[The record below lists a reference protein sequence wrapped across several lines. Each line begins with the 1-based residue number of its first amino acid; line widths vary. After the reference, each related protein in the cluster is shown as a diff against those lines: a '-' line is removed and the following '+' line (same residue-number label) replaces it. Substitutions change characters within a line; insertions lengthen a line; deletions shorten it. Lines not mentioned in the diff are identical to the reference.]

1 MRVVADDRERASGV
15 VEALRAMKGIEVGTE
30 RLTLGDA
37 LVDDRTLFARKTA
50 ADFAGCGVRREAFQ
64 GVIITRTVLWSLPL
78 LRARDAAETARGIR
92 DTGEQIL
99 RSTRGEILRPGDRP
113 KEKRKRQLLLLQ
125 NLPGIGRKRAERL
138 FFGWR
143 HA

>member
-1 MRVVADDRERASGV
+1 MDDDE
-15 VEALRAMKGIEVGTE
+15 GISLKPKFIRGF
-30 RLTLGDA
+30 G
-37 LVDDRTLFARKTA
+37 LVSSRFRPVLILEGTA

-99 RSTRGEILRPGDRP
+99 RSTRGEILRPGNRP
-113 KEKRKRQLLLLQ
+113 KGKRQRQMFLLQ
-125 NLPGIGRKRAERL
+125 GPPAIGRKRAERL
-138 FFGWR
+138 LFG
-143 HA
+143 